1 MMNNKIQHLIKIA
14 NNLDK
19 NGLFKIADQITNQ
32 IKIAALP
39 DTKDTT
45 KQPDNTAEWAG
56 EDKLKEWNEKFQPN
70 MHEDQRDVMHDIK
83 ATWNQKANR
92 EFLNSLTYV
101 HYGRAEKL
109 DPRMKMSNLEL
120 SCIAYKKPP
129 YKNLWVGNAGIM
141 LKGHVTLAANHDL
154 QTNQNV
160 FAPRQ
165 RTMRWTDRL
174 PLIVDEKDFIEDGE
188 FNEFILVNWTPIA
201 IVKSY
206 KNESAKDM
214 DQIMSAENLAAKHNL
229 PLLDE
234 NGNQIN

>member
-1 MMNNKIQHLIKIA
+1 
-14 NNLDK
+14 
-19 NGLFKIADQITNQ
+19 
-32 IKIAALP
+32 
-39 DTKDTT
+39 
-45 KQPDNTAEWAG
+45 
-56 EDKLKEWNEKFQPN
+56 
-70 MHEDQRDVMHDIK
+70 
-83 ATWNQKANR
+83 
-92 EFLNSLTYV
+92 
-101 HYGRAEKL
+101 
-109 DPRMKMSNLEL
+109 MKMSNLEL

-165 RTMRWTDRL
+165 RQMRWTDRL

-206 KNESAKDM
+206 KNESAKDF
-214 DQIMSAENLAAKHNL
+214 DQIMSAEDLAAKYNL

>member
-1 MMNNKIQHLIKIA
+1 MNNKIQHLIKIA

-56 EDKLKEWNEKFQPN
+56 EDKLKEWNEKFQPD

-154 QTNQNV
+154 QTNQYL

-206 KNESAKDM
+206 KNESDY
-214 DQIMSAENLAAKHNL
+214 DQIMSAEELAAKHNL

>member
-1 MMNNKIQHLIKIA
+1 MNKKIHYLIKLA
-14 NNLDK
+14 NKLDE
-19 NGLFKIADQITNQ
+19 NGLFKTADQITNQ

-39 DTKDTT
+39 DTKITT
-45 KQPDNTAEWAG
+45 NQPDNTAEWAG
-56 EDKLKEWNEKFQPN
+56 EDKLKEWNEKFQPG
-70 MHEDQRDVMHDIK
+70 MVKDQRDVMHDIK

-92 EFLNSLTYV
+92 EFLNSLTYI

-154 QTNQNV
+154 QTNQYV

-165 RTMRWTDRL
+165 RQMRWTDRL
-174 PLIVDEKDFIEDGE
+174 PLIVDEKDFVEDE
-188 FNEFILVNWTPIA
+188 FNEFVLVNWKPIA

-206 KNESAKDM
+206 GNEAATKYDE
-214 DQIMSAENLAAKHNL
+214 IMSAEELAAKHNL